1 MSGWLNN
8 IKSDMYQYNNRQS
21 SDRQKCQSVSEYILK
36 EVIPEFT
43 ITDYGYSK
51 YRSDDFVFISTNTR
65 AFKIRRDYIFSYTD
79 NGNDCLELMIN
90 KHCSEFLNLEEITA
104 MEYTEKG
111 EF

>member
-21 SDRQKCQSVSEYILK
+21 SNRQKCQSVSEYILK
-36 EVIPEFT
+36 EVIPEFA
-43 ITDYGYSK
+43 ITDYGYSE

-65 AFKIRRDYIFSYTD
+65 AFKIRRKCIHSYTKD
-79 NGNDCLELMIN
+79 DNDCLDLHIN
-90 KHCSEFLNLEEITA
+90 KHYSEFLNLEEVTG